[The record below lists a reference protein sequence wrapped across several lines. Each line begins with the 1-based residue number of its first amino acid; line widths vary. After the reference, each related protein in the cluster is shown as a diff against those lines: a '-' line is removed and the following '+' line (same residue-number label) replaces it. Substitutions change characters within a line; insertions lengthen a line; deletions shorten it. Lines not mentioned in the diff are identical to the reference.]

1 LTGPSLNLA
10 GCSLRETEMPSAI
23 LLELEQKIRK
33 LSAPDQWW
41 LIERTLES
49 MREKAEE
56 VRQQAELAAMAA
68 DPNVQREIRQI
79 QKEFAVTEADGL
91 EDL

>member
-1 LTGPSLNLA
+1 
-10 GCSLRETEMPSAI
+10 MPSAI

>member
-1 LTGPSLNLA
+1 MTGPSLNLA